1 MLGQPKVANFTVAIG
16 FWIYVGRT
24 DFAIGQRRGASWV
37 GQCQR
42 RYNFGLVPYDNAF
55 VDVNG
60 TLMGSVSGGTRWG
73 GGLWMDSL
81 DHARFGLLISR
92 DGNWNGKQIIS
103 SQWIEQATRAQGV
116 NPEYGYLWWL
126 NTTGRWPAAPKT
138 CFSAQG
144 AGDNSIWIDREHDL
158 VVVWRWHKGAE
169 VPAEFY
175 KRILQALTDV
185 RSSAH

>member
-1 MLGQPKVANFTVAIG
+1 M
-16 FWIYVGRT
+16 
-24 DFAIGQRRGASWV
+24 
-37 GQCQR
+37 
-42 RYNFGLVPYDNAF
+42 
-55 VDVNG
+55 NG
-60 TLMGSVSGGTRWG
+60 TMMGSVSGGTRWG

-103 SQWIEQATRAQGV
+103 SQWIEQATRAQGM

-158 VVVWRWHKGAE
+158 VVVWRWHKGAQ

-175 KRILQALTDV
+175 KRILQSLTD
-185 RSSAH
+185 A